1 MSDPFHH
8 KHPYLTVIMLLI
20 ILLVVSEFFSSMF
33 WPRHNYDHHYGHR
46 YGGDYGHHHRYHG
59 GGAYDRDEGPRWR
72 NLRRHPFAEGKP
84 YHMRRVCRDGMQRW
98 TESRLYLGRG
108 ADGGVMVSD
117 ADWAQFVQEIIRPR
131 LPLGFT
137 VVETSGY
144 WGEASGAFH
153 AEQTQMLILLHDGSK
168 DKALNEITA
177 AYKTRYERN
186 IVLRTDSPECVAFR

>member
-59 GGAYDRDEGPRWR
+59 GGPYDRDEGPRWR

-84 YHMRRVCRDGMQRW
+84 YHMRGSAVMGCSAGLKAACIW
-98 TESRLYLGRG
+98 
-108 ADGGVMVSD
+108 GVVLMV
-117 ADWAQFVQEIIRPR
+117 A
-131 LPLGFT
+131 
-137 VVETSGY
+137 
-144 WGEASGAFH
+144 
-153 AEQTQMLILLHDGSK
+153 
-168 DKALNEITA
+168 
-177 AYKTRYERN
+177 
-186 IVLRTDSPECVAFR
+186 